1 MIRIII
7 LYFALVA
14 ASFCF
19 AQYGETTRLSYS
31 LNESRAKADTL
42 LSRFE
47 AISGRKMAYSLKN
60 EDYYIIIH
68 SDSAY
73 KEYVVSIDSAC
84 HIVSMKKIDH
94 DSIIENLKAK
104 RHLSGKQRKELKR
117 LETDR
122 QMLKEAFYMEQ
133 YNTDPITDVPNATY
147 MDGVPSYFVIKD
159 EYDNR
164 YGEYCLSSIIIPSLI
179 NPDLWIYLTRELV
192 ENIKYLQR

>member
-7 LYFALVA
+7 FYFALVA
-14 ASFCF
+14 ASSCF
-19 AQYGETTRLSYS
+19 AQYGETTKSSYS
-31 LNESRAKADTL
+31 LNESRAKADTI
-42 LSRFE
+42 LSRFGT
-47 AISGRKMAYSLKN
+47 ISGRKMAYSLKN

-122 QMLKEAFYMEQ
+122 QMLKEVFDLKQ
-133 YNTDPITDVPNATY
+133 YHTDPITDAPHATC
-147 MDGVPSYFVIKD
+147 MAGVPSYFVLKD
-159 EYDNR
+159 EHNNR
-164 YGEYCLSSIIIPSLI
+164 HGEYCLSSITIPCPI

-192 ENIKYLQR
+192 ENIK

>member
-19 AQYGETTRLSYS
+19 AQYGETTKLSYS
-31 LNESRAKADTL
+31 LNESRAKADTV

-117 LETDR
+117 LEADR

>member
-1 MIRIII
+1 MMRIII

-14 ASFCF
+14 ASSCF

-31 LNESRAKADTL
+31 LNESRAKADTV

-94 DSIIENLKAK
+94 DSIIENLKTK

-122 QMLKEAFYMEQ
+122 QMLKEAFHMEQ

-164 YGEYCLSSIIIPSLI
+164 YGEYCLPSITAPCPI
-179 NPDLWIYLTRELV
+179 NPDLWIYLIRELM
-192 ENIKYLQR
+192 ENIK